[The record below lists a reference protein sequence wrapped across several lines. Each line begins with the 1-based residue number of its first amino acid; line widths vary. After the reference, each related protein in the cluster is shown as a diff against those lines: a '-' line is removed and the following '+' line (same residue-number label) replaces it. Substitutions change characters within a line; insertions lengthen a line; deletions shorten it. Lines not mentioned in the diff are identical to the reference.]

1 MGECEAMNYFFFF
14 FFAED
19 HARPRTKAEANIN
32 SKTNI
37 PVWMPPEMS
46 LANSAGLGPT
56 AR

>member
-1 MGECEAMNYFFFF
+1 MNYFFFF
-14 FFAED
+14 FFAEV
-19 HARPRTKAEANIN
+19 HARPRTKATAHTDNKAI
-32 SKTNI
+32 I